1 MPMTRSWT
9 LPILLGLCGAVIATG
24 LFLARGSGAAAPV
37 LLWFMLLAVV
47 YSPVIFPRSIS
58 AQEAR
63 RRSTVDG
70 RPVVFWRPGCK
81 YCLRLRIKLGRD
93 ADQALW
99 VNIWRDPAGAAA
111 VRAVNGGDE
120 TVPTVVLAGRPYVNP
135 DPGWLRDQLSAAVR
149 NGGTAEDSGGCR

>member
-1 MPMTRSWT
+1 M
-9 LPILLGLCGAVIATG
+9 IATG
-24 LFLARGSGAAAPV
+24 LSLGRGPGAAAPV
-37 LLWFMLLAVV
+37 LLWFVLLAVV

-63 RRSTVDG
+63 IRSVADG

-81 YCLRLRIKLGRD
+81 YCVRLRVALGRS
-93 ADQALW
+93 ADQVHW

-120 TVPTVVLAGRPYVNP
+120 TVPTVVLEGRPYVNP
-135 DPGWLRDQLSAAVR
+135 DPAWLRDRLSTTVR
-149 NGGTAEDSGGCR
+149 SGTTTQDPGDSR